1 MMNVKPIRTNSDLEA
16 ALHRISQLLDAREG
30 TPEFDE
36 LEVISILVEDFEN
49 WKYEISEVSP
59 QRILKFLMEQNN
71 LNQKDLIPYIGS
83 KTGVSEVI
91 NEKRP
96 ISLKAAIKLSKRF
109 KVSIDAFVDEKIYA

>member
-1 MMNVKPIRTNSDLEA
+1 MNVKPIRTNSDLEE
-16 ALHRISQLLDAREG
+16 ALHRISQLIDAREG

-49 WKYEISEVSP
+49 RKYEISEVSP
-59 QRILKFLMEQNN
+59 QRILKFIMEQNN
-71 LNQKDLIPYIGS
+71 LTQKDLIPYIGS

-91 NEKRP
+91 SEKRP
-96 ISLKAAIKLSKRF
+96 ISLKAALKLSKRF